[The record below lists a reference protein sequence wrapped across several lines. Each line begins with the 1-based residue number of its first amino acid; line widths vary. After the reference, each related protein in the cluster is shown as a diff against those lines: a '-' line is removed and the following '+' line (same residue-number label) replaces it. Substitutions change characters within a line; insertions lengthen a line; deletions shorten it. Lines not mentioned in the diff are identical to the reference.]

1 MSQEPG
7 ALPASEPGR
16 SLSWSEAWLAA
27 LTRPSVAAYE
37 ELARDPNATTNRAY
51 LWIIVSLLIG
61 AVIQG
66 LVFLLIPDTAM
77 AGLGLTTLF
86 CVAVV
91 GGVIGFFIWSI
102 ITQGIARVLEGT
114 GTYAQLV
121 YALAA
126 YTAPLYI
133 INSVLAYIPLLNC
146 LSIVTGIYAIV
157 LNVIAVK
164 AVHQFSWGRA
174 IAASFILWLGLFALA
189 ACLVIVVL
197 AILGPAI
204 GNIFSN
210 IVNEI

>member
-1 MSQEPG
+1 
-7 ALPASEPGR
+7 
-16 SLSWSEAWLAA
+16 
-27 LTRPSVAAYE
+27 VAAYE